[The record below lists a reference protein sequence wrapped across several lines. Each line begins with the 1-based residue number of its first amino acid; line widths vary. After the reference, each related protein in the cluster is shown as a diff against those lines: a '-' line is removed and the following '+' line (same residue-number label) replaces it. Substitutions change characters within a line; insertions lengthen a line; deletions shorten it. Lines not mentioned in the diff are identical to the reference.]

1 MSPSTGLPLVYIF
14 KYQLFKPWL
23 ALCVNLGLVGCLA
36 SQPNVEVQA
45 PNDDAQ
51 CQSMGYHLGT
61 SRTSGRQMFANNHI
75 AEAQARG
82 AAISDFGQRLQ
93 AAGAAAQSVN
103 TPPPAP
109 AMPQTTSCKPAW
121 GGGMTCQTY

>member
-1 MSPSTGLPLVYIF
+1 MKI
-14 KYQLFKPWL
+14 KPWL
-23 ALCVNLGLVGCLA
+23 ALCVNFGLVGCLA
-36 SQPNVEVQA
+36 SQPNLEAQA

-51 CQSMGYHLGT
+51 CVSLGYQHGT
-61 SRTSGRQMFANNHI
+61 SGYLQCRQMLASNHI

-93 AAGAAAQSVN
+93 AADAAAQAASPPPP
-103 TPPPAP
+103 PPPAM
-109 AMPQTTSCKPAW
+109 AQTTSCKPAW